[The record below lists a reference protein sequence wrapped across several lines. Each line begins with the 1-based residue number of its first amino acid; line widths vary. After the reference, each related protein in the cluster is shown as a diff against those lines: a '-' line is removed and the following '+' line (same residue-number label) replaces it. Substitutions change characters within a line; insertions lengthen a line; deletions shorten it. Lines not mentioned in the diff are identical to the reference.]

1 MNCKAYQISARWRI
15 GSNRGCRTT
24 FQELSSRA
32 RGIDKYSMLDLRQY
46 ASLGAA
52 LKDALERWPN
62 ETCLIE
68 ADRDREKVR
77 LTYSDFKTMARPLC
91 RALEDADVKA
101 GDRVAIIMTNQSKW
115 LISAY
120 SIFFCGG
127 VLVPLDYKLTAVE
140 HLQLLA
146 HSKARFL
153 IVEYYLWRAI
163 TQSPEFGKLAT
174 EIVLVTE
181 APAGVELR
189 GAYRWEEFKRKGEP
203 SFVARQREDTACI
216 VYSSG
221 TGGRPKGCVLT
232 HDSYLEQ
239 CASLTAWYPFWP
251 GVRYLSILPTNHAID
266 FMVGFIGP
274 FICGACVVHLRTL
287 RPEFVR
293 DAFVRYRITYVSLV
307 PMVLKNL
314 ERGLRAK
321 FDELKPGKR
330 WMLDRLIGLNKML
343 TRTRP
348 RVELSRR
355 LLPQVHKAF
364 GGELLALIVGGA
376 FTDPSTLQFFYDL
389 GIPVTCGYGLT
400 EACTAVTLN
409 DLKPFRAD
417 TVGKPLP
424 GSEVRILNPDGDGIG
439 EVAVR
444 SRAVMSHYLDDPE
457 LTAQTIVEGWL
468 LTGDQGRFEDHGHL
482 QLVGRKKNMI
492 VTSGGKNI
500 YPEDIEAVFDGLTVK
515 EFCVFAANY
524 LWPQKTLGHEMLVLI
539 VRLDQNQQFDDKLRD
554 EIMSR
559 NRRLADFKRVGGY
572 LLWGRD
578 FPRTASLKI
587 KRGDLAAEIG
597 AGASRASIVE
607 I

>member
-1 MNCKAYQISARWRI
+1 
-15 GSNRGCRTT
+15 
-24 FQELSSRA
+24 
-32 RGIDKYSMLDLRQY
+32 MLDLRQY

-52 LKDALERWPN
+52 LSAALERWPN

-77 LTYSDFKTMARPLC
+77 LTYSDFKEMARPLS
-91 RALEDADVKA
+91 RALEDADFKA
-101 GDRVAIIMTNQSKW
+101 GDRAAIIMTNQSKW

-127 VLVPLDYKLTAVE
+127 VLVPLDYKLSAAE

-146 HSKARFL
+146 HSGSRFL
-153 IVEYYLWRAI
+153 VVEYYLWRAI
-163 TQSPEFGKLAT
+163 TQSPQFANFSVG
-174 EIVLVTE
+174 IVLVTE
-181 APAGVELR
+181 APAGADLR
-189 GAYRWEEFKRKGEP
+189 GALRWEEFKRKGEP
-203 SFVARQREDTACI
+203 KFVARQREDTACI

-239 CASLTAWYPFWP
+239 CTSLTAWYPFWP
-251 GVRYLSILPTNHAID
+251 GMRYLSILPTNHAID

-274 FICGACVVHLRTL
+274 FTCGACVVHLRTL

-293 DAFVRYRITYVSLV
+293 DAFVRYRISYVSLV

-321 FDELKPGKR
+321 FDELKPARR
-330 WMLDRLIGLNKML
+330 WMLERMVALNKSL
-343 TRTRP
+343 TRKRP
-348 RVELSRR
+348 RVKLSRR

-364 GGELLALIVGGA
+364 GGELRALIVGGA

-424 GSEVRILNPDGDGIG
+424 GTEVRVLNPDSDGIG

-457 LTAQTIVEGWL
+457 QTALTIVEGWL
-468 LTGDQGRFEDHGHL
+468 LTGDQGRLEAHGHL

-492 VTSGGKNI
+492 VTAGGKNI
-500 YPEDIEAVFDGLTVK
+500 YPEDIEAAFDGLPVK
-515 EFCVFAANY
+515 EFCVFTANY
-524 LWPQKTLGHEMLVLI
+524 LWPQKTLGNEMLVL
-539 VRLDQNQQFDDKLRD
+539 VARLEQNQQLDDRLRE
-554 EIMSR
+554 EIVAR
-559 NRRLADFKRVGGY
+559 NRRLPDFKRVAGY
-572 LLWGRD
+572 VVWEKD

-587 KRGDLAAEIG
+587 KRCDLATEIGTGATRESIAEI
-597 AGASRASIVE
+597 
-607 I
+607 